1 MLKEYQKV
9 EKPTLK
15 TFEARKTVYRYFN
28 IPENVSHY
36 KVLYAMMLKQITKTK
51 FNLKTN
57 ILLQYKI
64 FLISV
69 GIVIAFFMWSPS

>member
-1 MLKEYQKV
+1 
-9 EKPTLK
+9 
-15 TFEARKTVYRYFN
+15 
-28 IPENVSHY
+28 
-36 KVLYAMMLKQITKTK
+36 MMLKQITKTK